1 MGLGWHP
8 IYDGKFKKLPKH
20 QPAKLPMWT
29 VGKLGRKIR
38 TPSPGPFLALWNKVP
53 PIWTEKTIIWLVVL
67 TILKNMS
74 SSVGIIVPN
83 IWEVMKFH
91 GSSHHQ
97 PVMFPLGLPF
107 GWCLESGI
115 PANPKPYHPD
125 IRKLHDFT
133 RKKKHHSLGEGWKEM
148 TQILDSVSLPGS
160 LPHCFWSTNL
170 QWRRCGNCSLAAVN
184 PWLTSS
190 DTSILAW
197 SCQDL
202 WNNPFFWVESQLCVV
217 IYHLSSFEL
226 L

>member
-1 MGLGWHP
+1 MVCWKITGWWCNNHLEKSWTSSMGLGWHP

-38 TPSPGPFLALWNKVP
+38 TPSPDPFLALWNKVP

-133 RKKKHHSLGEGWKEM
+133 RKKNITPWGRAEKK
-148 TQILDSVSLPGS
+148 
-160 LPHCFWSTNL
+160 
-170 QWRRCGNCSLAAVN
+170 
-184 PWLTSS
+184 WLTKFLIQCLFQVLSPTVFGPRICS
-190 DTSILAW
+190 D
-197 SCQDL
+197 
-202 WNNPFFWVESQLCVV
+202 VV
-217 IYHLSSFEL
+217 AATAAL
-226 L
+226 LL